1 MMDIMNMKELV
12 DITGGDLGR
21 IYKLVKDMQSN
32 RLHPGAIPCTFVPHR
47 VQQSNDGVQF
57 LWISSSVVWI
67 QPVDVL
73 YSRCSSVYMVRV
85 DLDALSDESF
95 SASNL
100 LPHARGSGVRF
111 SSETRD

>member
-1 MMDIMNMKELV
+1 MKGYEELV
-12 DITGGDLGR
+12 DITGGGGDLGR
-21 IYKLVKDMQSN
+21 IYEAVKDMQN
-32 RLHPGAIPCTFVPHR
+32 ERLHPGVIPCTFVRHR
-47 VQQSNDGVQF
+47 VQQSDDGVQL
-57 LWISSSVVWI
+57 LWISSSAVWI

-73 YSRCSSVYMVRV
+73 YGRCSSVYMVRV
-85 DLDALSDESF
+85 DLDTLSDESF

>member
-1 MMDIMNMKELV
+1 MDIMNMKELV
-12 DITGGDLGR
+12 DITGEDLGR
-21 IYKLVKDMQSN
+21 IYQLVKDMQKD
-32 RLHPGAIPCTFVPHR
+32 RLHPGALPCTFVRHR
-47 VQQSNDGVQF
+47 VQQSGNGVQL
-57 LWISSSVVWI
+57 LWISSSAVWI

-73 YSRCSSVYMVRV
+73 CSRCSSVYMVRV
-85 DLDALSDESF
+85 DLATLSDESF